1 MIKEN
6 EIKYF
11 YYKGKE
17 YNIYFPSSGI
27 RDDGI
32 YFLELNETV
41 YYKLGGI
48 DYYKPAYL
56 GVENVLL
63 YFVLCI
69 EEG

>member
-6 EIKYF
+6 EIKHF
-11 YYKGKE
+11 YYAGKE
-17 YNIYFPSSGI
+17 YNIYFPESGI

-41 YYKLGGI
+41 YYKLEGI
-48 DYYKPAYL
+48 AYYKPAYL

-63 YFVLCI
+63 YWVLCI
-69 EEG
+69 EED